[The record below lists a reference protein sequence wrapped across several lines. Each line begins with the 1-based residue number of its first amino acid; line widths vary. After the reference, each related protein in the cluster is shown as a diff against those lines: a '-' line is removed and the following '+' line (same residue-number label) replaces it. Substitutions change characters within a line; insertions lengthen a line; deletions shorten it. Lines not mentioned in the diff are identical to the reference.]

1 MIPPSIP
8 LGKVLGSQDLTGARI
23 FLDICCGVNSP
34 LSNAIQQL
42 KGDTMRF
49 DLLVHEGDDLLSSD
63 CFEQLLQLCASGLVA
78 HHPLAVSTA
87 D

>member
-1 MIPPSIP
+1 
-8 LGKVLGSQDLTGARI
+8 
-23 FLDICCGVNSP
+23 
-34 LSNAIQQL
+34 
-42 KGDTMRF
+42 MRF